1 MLGRTVVRSLV
12 ALATVAAARGGLY
25 DSHIRDE
32 SSYSQGLVASIEE
45 AITVGQR
52 SGAPVHIAHI
62 KALGPDVWGQSEA
75 VIARVEAARANGLRV
90 TADQYPWRASGTR
103 LANALVPRWALDGG
117 REGLLARLD
126 DPEVRPRLV
135 AEMHDNLRR
144 RAGAD
149 ALLLTRPLRGA
160 DPALGGHTLA
170 AIAEQRGED
179 AVETAIAI
187 IRSGGYRVASF
198 VMDGA
203 DIEAFAGQ
211 DWVMTASDGSTGHP
225 RRFATFPKAYRDLVV
240 DGAMMS
246 LERFVRR
253 STGLTADTFGFTGRG
268 YLREGY
274 IADIVV
280 FDPQSFAPRAG
291 YAAPEEL
298 SEGVRYLLV
307 NGVLAIENGS
317 TTGALA
323 GQPVL
328 RDTSHIDLC
337 EE

>member
-1 MLGRTVVRSLV
+1 
-12 ALATVAAARGGLY
+12 
-25 DSHIRDE
+25 
-32 SSYSQGLVASIEE
+32 
-45 AITVGQR
+45 
-52 SGAPVHIAHI
+52 
-62 KALGPDVWGQSEA
+62 
-75 VIARVEAARANGLRV
+75 
-90 TADQYPWRASGTR
+90 
-103 LANALVPRWALDGG
+103 
-117 REGLLARLD
+117 
-126 DPEVRPRLV
+126 
-135 AEMHDNLRR
+135 
-144 RAGAD
+144 
-149 ALLLTRPLRGA
+149 
-160 DPALGGHTLA
+160 
-170 AIAEQRGED
+170 
-179 AVETAIAI
+179 
-187 IRSGGYRVASF
+187 
-198 VMDGA
+198 

-240 DGAMMS
+240 DGGMMS

-307 NGVLAIENGS
+307 NGALAIENGA